1 MRDLARFAGKV
12 GAVFIVVIFL
22 FAAAIFAAV
31 RTVIA
36 WVRS

>member
-1 MRDLARFAGKV
+1 VRDLARFAGKV
-12 GAVFIVVIFL
+12 GAVFIVAAFL
-22 FAAAIFAAV
+22 LAAVIFAAV